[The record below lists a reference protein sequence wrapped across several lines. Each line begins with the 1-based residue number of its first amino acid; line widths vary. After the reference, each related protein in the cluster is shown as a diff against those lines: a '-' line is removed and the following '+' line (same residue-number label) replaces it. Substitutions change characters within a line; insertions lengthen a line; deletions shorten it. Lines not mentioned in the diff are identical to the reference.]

1 MLSDFSKLIIV
12 RILRPETLIQGITE
26 YVKKHLSEEMVDSS
40 NFNLEIAFNNS
51 SCYIPIIFILS
62 KGCDPTSTFSQFHSD
77 YNKCSE
83 VKLEILS
90 LGQGQ
95 GEKAKQLILEGRSNG
110 NWILLQNC
118 HLATSCLE
126 LLERLQDT

>member
-1 MLSDFSKLIIV
+1 MIN
-12 RILRPETLIQGITE
+12 
-26 YVKKHLSEEMVDSS
+26 SS
-40 NFNLEIAFNNS
+40 NFNLQIAFNNS

-62 KGCDPTSTFSQFHSD
+62 KGCDPTSSFSSFHSEH
-77 YNKCSE
+77 NKNSE
-83 VKLEILS
+83 IKLQILS

-95 GEKAKQLILEGRSNG
+95 GEKAKQMILEGRSNG

-126 LLERLQDT
+126 LLEKL